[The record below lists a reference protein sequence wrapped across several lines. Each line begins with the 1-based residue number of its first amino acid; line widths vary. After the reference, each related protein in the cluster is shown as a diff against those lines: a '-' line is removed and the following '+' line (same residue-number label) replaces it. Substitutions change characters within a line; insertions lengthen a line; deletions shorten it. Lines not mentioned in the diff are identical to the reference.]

1 MKSSY
6 FLSLIVF
13 FAGNIHAQLLTWT
26 PYFATIDDTITI
38 TYDARQGSAGLV
50 GAAEVYAHTGVLTE
64 SSSGSSDWKHVI
76 ADWGQNISK
85 AKMTALGDD
94 KWRLRFHIRS
104 YYGLAAGEPVTHL
117 AFVFRNA
124 TGSRTGKTESG
135 GDIFLPI
142 FKPGLHL
149 ARLSP
154 PCQHNVRDLGDSLNV
169 LVIASRI
176 VNFALYIDDT
186 LIRTIASDS
195 LQHRIILNDLNKH
208 HVDIFVSDGAE
219 SRSVSF
225 YYLAEGPT
233 ITSPLPEGTQDGI
246 TYHANGDIT
255 LVMHA
260 PHKNFLYVIGDWT
273 SWEAD
278 PALKMKETPD
288 GDKYWLTLSGLDPN
302 ASHAYQ
308 YLVDSRQT
316 IADPYAELV
325 LDPEHDKY
333 ITAAT
338 YPNLPPYPAQA
349 EGIVSVLSAQ
359 KSYAWQAHD
368 YQRPAKES
376 LIIYE
381 LLLRDFLRTHDY
393 KTLTDTLRYFEK
405 LGVNAIELMPVS
417 EFEGNSSWGYN
428 PSFYFAP
435 DKYYGPKA
443 DLQRFIDEAH
453 RRGIAVIQDIVLNHS
468 YGQSPMVQLYAENM
482 RLNPWYNETSPNPVY
497 AWGYDFNHASAA
509 TRTFV
514 DRVTKHW
521 LTEYRMDGFRF
532 DFSKGFTNRPGD
544 GWARDDSRIA
554 ILKRMADAVW
564 SIDSTAYIILEHF
577 TEESEEKEL
586 AEYGMLIWG
595 NSNHDY
601 GGASIGQIDSSDFSG
616 GSYKNRGWSAP
627 HLVTYMESHDEE
639 RLMFKNLQRGN
650 SSGSYD
656 IKNLQTALERIE
668 LAATFFFTLP
678 GPKMFW
684 QFGELGYD
692 YSITYNGR
700 LGSKP
705 IRWDY
710 ANQVNRKRLHDVFAA
725 LIRLK
730 REQPAFSSA
739 SYTTSFGQAVKWLK
753 INHESMN
760 VLIVGNFDVRE
771 QSKILTFHHP
781 GQWYDYISGD
791 SLSLESVRSSVT
803 LAPGEYLIFTD
814 KRLQKPLISQ
824 VYEGE
829 RDCPDIFELYQNSPN
844 PFNPSTTIRFA
855 MQRASHVALDIF
867 NIRGQ
872 KIKTLVND
880 FKSAGE
886 HHICWDGRDEAG
898 AAVASGIYLYEL
910 FIDDWRVMKK
920 MTLLH

>member
-1 MKSSY
+1 MKSSLL
-6 FLSLIVF
+6 LSLIVF
-13 FAGNIHAQLLTWT
+13 FAGAIDAQILTWS

-38 TYDARQGSAGLV
+38 TYDARQGNAGLV

-76 ADWGQNISK
+76 APWDQNIGK

-104 YYGLAAGEPVTHL
+104 YYGLAAGESVTHL

-124 TGSRTGKTESG
+124 SGSRTGKTESG

-142 FKPGLHL
+142 CKPGLHL

-154 PCQHNVRDLGDSLNV
+154 SNQHNVRQLGDSLNV

-176 VNFALYIDDT
+176 VNFELFIDDA
-186 LIRTIASDS
+186 LIRSITSDS
-195 LQHRIILNDLNKH
+195 LQHRIILDDLNKH
-208 HVDIFVSDGAE
+208 QVDIVISDGAE
-219 SRSVSF
+219 SISESF

-233 ITSPLPEGTQDGI
+233 VISPLPAGAGDGI
-246 TYHANGDIT
+246 TRHANGDVT
-255 LVMHA
+255 LVIHA
-260 PHKNFLYVIGDWT
+260 PHKNFLYVIGDWND
-273 SWEAD
+273 WEAD
-278 PALKMKETPD
+278 PACKMNKTPES
-288 GDKYWLTLSGLDPN
+288 DKYWLTLSGLDPN
-302 ASHAYQ
+302 ASYAYQ

-338 YPNLPPYPAQA
+338 YPNLPPYPAKA
-349 EGIVSVLSAQ
+349 EGIVSVLSAEM
-359 KSYAWQAHD
+359 SYEWRAND
-368 YQRPAKES
+368 YKRPAKEA

-381 LLLRDFLRTHDY
+381 LLLRDFLREHDY
-393 KTLTDTLRYFEK
+393 KTLIDTLSYFEK

-443 DLQRFIDEAH
+443 DLQRFIDKAH
-453 RRGIAVIQDIVLNHS
+453 LRGIAVIQDIVLNHS
-468 YGQSPMVQLYAENM
+468 YGQSPMVQLYAEDM

-497 AWGYDFNHASAA
+497 AWGYDFNHESAA
-509 TRTFV
+509 TRTFI

-521 LTEYRMDGFRF
+521 LSEYRMDGFRF

-544 GWARDDSRIA
+544 GSARDDSRIA

-564 SIDSTAYIILEHF
+564 SVDSTAYVILEHF
-577 TEESEEKEL
+577 TENSEEEEL
-586 AEYGMLIWG
+586 ADYGMLIWG
-595 NSNHDY
+595 NSNREY
-601 GGASIGQIDSSDFSG
+601 NEATMGWNEKSDFSW
-616 GSYKNRGWSAP
+616 GSYKNRGWEVP
-627 HLVTYMESHDEE
+627 HVVTYMESHDEE
-639 RLMFKNLQRGN
+639 RLMYKNLQYGN
-650 SSGSYD
+650 SSGAYD
-656 IKNLQTALERIE
+656 IKNLQTALARIE
-668 LAATFFFTLP
+668 LAAALFFTIP
-678 GPKMFW
+678 GPKMLW
-684 QFGELGYD
+684 QFGELGFD
-692 YSITYNGR
+692 YSIEYNGR
-700 LGSKP
+700 LGAKP
-705 IRWDY
+705 SRWDY
-710 ANQVNRKRLHDVFAA
+710 ANQPNRKKLHDVFAA
-725 LIRLK
+725 LIHLK
-730 REQPAFSSA
+730 RQQPAFSSA
-739 SYTTSFGQAVKWLK
+739 SYTTSFGQVVKWLK

-771 QSKILTFHHP
+771 QSKSLTFHHP

-803 LAPGEYLIFTD
+803 LAPGQYFIFTD

-829 RDCPDIFELYQNSPN
+829 LDCPDTFELYQNSPN

-855 MQRASHVALDIF
+855 MHRASHVSLGIL

-872 KIKTLVND
+872 KVKTLVDD

-886 HHICWDGRDEAG
+886 HHICWDGRDDVG